1 MKGQFVKIIGSSS
14 VFEDFLGRYGV
25 IKEYAYGDKWTVEFN
40 ARVGNKGSLY
50 HTVSEKD
57 FEVINQVNPVK
68 KGKWVSLHGIIHC
81 SNCNS
86 VTGVPTCYCSDCGAD
101 MREDKDE

>member
-1 MKGQFVKIIGSSS
+1 MARII
-14 VFEDFLGRYGV
+14 D
-25 IKEYAYGDKWTVEFN
+25 GDKLLKVLLEHWN
-40 ARVGNKGSLY
+40 IPRDYDGSLADDVEEIISIIDNFP
-50 HTVSEKD
+50 TIE
-57 FEVINQVNPVK
+57 PV

-86 VTGVPTCYCSDCGAD
+86 ATGVPTCYCSDCGAD